1 MILELPALTDEYVRV
16 RVSAT
21 EDGVTVNPTSDTVEL
36 AFMTSGSPG
45 VSDWL
50 TGEWETDATTN
61 PDTYYAR
68 TRTLA
73 LAPGSYD
80 VWVRVHDSPE
90 TVVRKAGPMIL
101 F

>member
-1 MILELPALTDEYVRV
+1 MIELAALTNEYIRV
-16 RVSAT
+16 QVSAK
-21 EDGVTVNPTSDTVEL
+21 EDGVPVNPTADVVEL

-45 VSDWL
+45 TSDWV

-68 TRTLA
+68 RLTLA

-80 VWVRVHDSPE
+80 VWVRIHDSPE

>member
-1 MILELPALTDEYVRV
+1 MTLELPAHQRV
-16 RVSAT
+16 HPRLVSAR
-21 EDGVTVNPTSDTVEL
+21 EDGAAVNPSDAVEL

-45 VSDWL
+45 TSDWV

-68 TRTLA
+68 RLTLA

-80 VWVRVHDSPE
+80 VWVRIHDNPE
-90 TVVRKAGPMIL
+90 TVVRKAGPMIVS
-101 F
+101 